1 MNKSSSESFK
11 RNLVL
16 KYCPGMCYPQSSR
29 RYTAQNCCFF
39 GLVKQKTFSP
49 GQIYVALSSWTS
61 FSKLNMVSKFYPKII
76 SEIQLALEQ

>member
-1 MNKSSSESFK
+1 MYWGIARACAAHKVQDVTLHKTVVS
-11 RNLVL
+11 LD
-16 KYCPGMCYPQSSR
+16 
-29 RYTAQNCCFF
+29 
-39 GLVKQKTFSP
+39 LVKQKTFSP